1 MSNRSRPAPKGPNLA
16 PVFLAVIAILGAAL
30 AVAVMQ
36 NKQDQAA
43 EKESAAEAAEEV
55 QQQNNPFA
63 DIDNEPRRVGG
74 SRERLVDSAPA
85 SLADT
90 PLYRAAKVLADDAKA
105 LVAEAEAARKAGD
118 EDTFQDKGRAAREK
132 LETAYEKTSD
142 WLIDLQ
148 ERYPDDRQVA
158 RIEREMLTWDRALRK
173 VRKVR

>member
-16 PVFLAVIAILGAAL
+16 PVFLAVLAILGAAL

-43 EKESAAEAAEEV
+43 EKESAAEAAE
-55 QQQNNPFA
+55 
-63 DIDNEPRRVGG
+63 PRRVGG
-74 SRERLVDSAPA
+74 SRARLVDSAPEG
-85 SLADT
+85 LADT

-118 EDTFQDKGRAAREK
+118 EDTFQEKGRAAREK

>member
-1 MSNRSRPAPKGPNLA
+1 MSNRSRPESKGPSLA

-30 AVAVMQ
+30 TVAAMQ
-36 NKQDQAA
+36 NKQDKAS
-43 EKESAAEAAEEV
+43 SATEV
-55 QQQNNPFA
+55 QEDAPQGSNPFS

-74 SRERLVDSAPA
+74 SRAKLVDSAPA
-85 SLADT
+85 GLAET

-118 EDTFQDKGRAAREK
+118 ETTYQEKGRAAREK

-158 RIEREMLTWDRALRK
+158 RIEREMITWDRALRK